1 MELLDYLHKL
11 FAYDDWANREA
22 LASLRAAGTPPARS
36 LKLMAHIVAAGWL
49 WMARLGQEERRIVV
63 WPELSVA
70 ECGAHIAELR
80 PAWQRYLAGLSAT
93 RLGETIAYVNSKGER
108 WTNTVGDILMH
119 VVMHSTYHRAQIA
132 SDLRA
137 HGHTPAYTDFI
148 EGVRRKRVG

>member
-1 MELLDYLHKL
+1 MLAYLKKL

-36 LKLMAHIVAAGWL
+36 LKLMAHIVAAEWL
-49 WMARLGQEERRIVV
+49 WMVRLGHDGNKLAV

-70 ECGAHIAELR
+70 ECEAQVTELGA
-80 PAWQRYLAGLSAT
+80 AWERYLAGLSAAK
-93 RLGETIAYVNSKGER
+93 LGDTVAYVNSKGER
-108 WTNTVGDILMH
+108 WTNSIADILMH
-119 VVMHSTYHRAQIA
+119 VIMHSAYHRGQMA

-137 HGHTPAYTDFI
+137 QGHTPAYTDFI